1 MKKIEDYIKENG
13 DLDETKLIED
23 LSAILVPMAFQEEI
37 IQRKMDE
44 SKNEEAAFNLMLE
57 YYKKRKRL
65 VEEYIE
71 KIKESEKN
79 NYDNKKMW

>member
-79 NYDNKKMW
+79 NYDNKKM